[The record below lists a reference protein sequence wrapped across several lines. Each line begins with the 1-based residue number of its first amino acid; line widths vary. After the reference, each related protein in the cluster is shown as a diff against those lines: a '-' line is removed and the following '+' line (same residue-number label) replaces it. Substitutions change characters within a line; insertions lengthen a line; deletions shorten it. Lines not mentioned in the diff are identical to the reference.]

1 MFLALTA
8 ALLVNAAPVAKEDVA
23 TAPAAPVT
31 APVAAIAA
39 APAPNPRVCFV
50 DTPTGSHLRFKTC
63 KTLQQWR
70 ALGIDPLAK
79 K

>member
-8 ALLVNAAPVAKEDVA
+8 ALLVNAAPLAKEDVA
-23 TAPAAPVT
+23 TAPAAPV
-31 APVAAIAA
+31 AAAVT